1 MSVYQPVGGSVP
13 PNTPHA
19 ISVSLPTWE
28 ANVGYEEGNTK
39 VINAMTTGYPRFF
52 VHKSIQSL
60 ANEVIARF
68 GRQGDSAMLFPSS
81 KTASCCKEFLL
92 SKVPE
97 EDKAEIRV
105 VRLIML
111 PHITPAELNGISSE
125 LCAVLYP
132 EKYGSISK
140 QVWQHS
146 GSGISSRRSEFCL
159 KALKDGYLVEESQGH
174 AKESKTDNVIHKGPK
189 RYQKFESCGSSNEP
203 AKKTESTGGESTRAS
218 DGGEFGQFIEERFG
232 RNLNMSLANN
242 AKLAV
247 KRRIAGSLTTD
258 VGLNEPLEDSPKS
271 TRMSGLNEEHIFLF
285 PTGMNS
291 IFTVHQLLLSARGP
305 MKSICFGFPYIDTLK
320 ILEKWGPGVQFYGLC
335 ATEELDDLEKRLES
349 GERYLALFTEFP
361 GNPLLRS
368 PDLERI
374 HALSRKYGFAV
385 VVDESVG
392 NFINV
397 NVLPYADV
405 VVSSLTKIFSGDSN
419 VMGGSAVFNPH
430 GQFYSQLKQVLA
442 NEYEDN
448 YWPEDAVFLERNSRD
463 FIVRIERINKSTE
476 VLTSLLEDSPLVK
489 DVYYPKSSL
498 TKPFYDKCRNPDGGY
513 GGLFSVTFHSPEAA
527 AAFFDNLGVMKGPS
541 LGTNFTLSCPYT
553 ILAHY
558 QELDWAKSLNVPFD
572 LVRISVGLEDVN
584 DMKKRITHALE
595 AVEKLGKGA

>member
-1 MSVYQPVGGSVP
+1 MSVDQPVGGSVP
-13 PNTPHA
+13 PNTAHA

-28 ANVGYEEGNTK
+28 SNIGYEEGDAK

-52 VHKSIQSL
+52 VHKSIQCL
-60 ANEVIARF
+60 ADEVITRF
-68 GRQGDSAMLFPSS
+68 GRQGDAAMLFPSP
-81 KTASCCKEFLL
+81 KTASCCRDFLL

-97 EDKAEIRV
+97 EDKHNVRV
-105 VRLIML
+105 VRLVM
-111 PHITPAELNGISSE
+111 PPQITPAELNGISSE

-132 EKYGSISK
+132 QKYGSISK

-146 GSGISSRRSEFCL
+146 GSGISSRRGEFCL
-159 KALKDGYLVEESQGH
+159 KALKDGYLVEESQAQ
-174 AKESKTDNVIHKGPK
+174 AKSAKADSNVIHKGPK
-189 RYQKFESCGSSNEP
+189 RYQKVESHGP
-203 AKKTESTGGESTRAS
+203 AKQAEPVSLTGE
-218 DGGEFGQFIEERFG
+218 GEFSQFIEERFG
-232 RNLNMSLANN
+232 RNLDMCLANN

-247 KRRIAGSLTTD
+247 KRRIAGTLSAD
-258 VGLNEPLEDSPKS
+258 AESHQPENARIP
-271 TRMSGLNEEHIFLF
+271 GLNEEHIFLY

-291 IFTVHQLLLSARGP
+291 IFNVHQLLLKSRGP

-335 ATEELDDLEKRLES
+335 STEEINDLEKRLES

-374 HALSRKYGFAV
+374 HALSKKYEFAV
-385 VVDESVG
+385 VVDESLG

-397 NVLPYADV
+397 NVLPFADV

-430 GQFYSQLKQVLA
+430 GQFYPLFKEVLA
-442 NEYEDN
+442 REYEDD
-448 YWPEDAVFLERNSRD
+448 YWAEDAVFLERNSRD
-463 FIVRIERINKSTE
+463 FVCRVERINRSAE
-476 VLTSLLEDSPLVK
+476 ILTSLLESSPLVK
-489 DVYYPKSSL
+489 DVFYPKNSP
-498 TKPFYDKCRNPDGGY
+498 TRAFYDRCRNHDGGY
-513 GGLFSVTFHSPEAA
+513 GGLFSVIFHTPEAA
-527 AAFFDNLGVMKGPS
+527 AAFFDNLAVLKGPS

-558 QELDWAKSLNVPFD
+558 QELDWAKSLNVPSD
-572 LVRISVGLEDVN
+572 LVRISVGLEDVD

-595 AVEKLGKGA
+595 AVEKLGKST